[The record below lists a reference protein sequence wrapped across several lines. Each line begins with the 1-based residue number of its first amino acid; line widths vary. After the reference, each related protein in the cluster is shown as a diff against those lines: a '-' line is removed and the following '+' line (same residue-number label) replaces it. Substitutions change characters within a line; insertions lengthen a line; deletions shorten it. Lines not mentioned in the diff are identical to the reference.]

1 MASLKFRHYATESA
15 LIGSN
20 TLQVA
25 LNAMDVGD
33 IVFIDDTQTQYIITS
48 KNNNVVTY
56 STYYG
61 KAAITGVTGTGAS
74 RTLTF
79 SNGSEITI
87 TIDNVEHA
95 ITSESCSGN
104 ANSATTLQN
113 TRKINGTNF
122 NGSADITTNNW
133 GTSRNIGIVNSD
145 GSGTAIPVSINGS
158 NDINLKLPSTIK
170 ANLEGNAST
179 ANTAISAG
187 SATTDSNGNVITST
201 YLPLSGGTIEST
213 SGYMLTLNRLT
224 ENPTLIA
231 FQSRG
236 ALKGFLGITNT
247 GEPVYLNNNANT
259 FPILHS
265 GNYNSYSPTL
275 TGVGA
280 TGTWGIN
287 ISGNANTATTAVSAG
302 SANTA
307 TNATNA
313 DLLDGQDLITQVSDW
328 DTDSLS
334 IFKSS
339 ENSISNAPT
348 SDFIYGVTLR
358 FHRSISV
365 YHTDL
370 VTSLYHDRLFFRRKT
385 EEGYQTWRELIHD
398 GNIGSQSVNYATT
411 SGACTGNAATAT
423 KLQTA
428 RTIWGQSFDGTG
440 NVDGHIKSTLTD
452 LRLYYNTNKL
462 FLRAAPTGIFLGEGT
477 ADTTYLNLYGNYIRL
492 YIGSSEKMR
501 IHYNGNV
508 GIGTTS
514 PTSKLHVAGTGYFT
528 SDISSASNIIAGG
541 YIKGETVKISSGCT
555 LQYDSAQKCVKFVF

>member
-25 LNAMDVGD
+25 LNSMDVGD

-56 STYYG
+56 SIYYG
-61 KAAITGVTGTGAS
+61 KAAITGVTGTGAT

-87 TIDNVEHA
+87 TINNVEHA

-133 GTSRNIGIVNSD
+133 GASRNIGIVNSD

-158 NDINLKLPSTIK
+158 NNINLKLPSTIK

-187 SATTDSNGNVITST
+187 SATSDSNGNVIAST
-201 YLPLSGGTIEST
+201 YLPLSGGTMTGTIIVDNYTAFGPTGGNFYLGTPKYPLLLRS
-213 SGYMLTLNRLT
+213 SGTTTING
-224 ENPTLIA
+224 NTLI
-231 FQSRG
+231 
-236 ALKGFLGITNT
+236 
-247 GEPVYLNNNANT
+247 
-259 FPILHS
+259 HS
-265 GNYNSYSPTL
+265 GNYNSYAPKL
-275 TGVGA
+275 DGTGA
-280 TGTWGIN
+280 SGTWGIN

-348 SDFIYGVTLR
+348 TDYTYGVTLR
-358 FHRSISV
+358 FHRNISV

-385 EEGYQTWRELIHD
+385 EDGYQTWRELIHS
-398 GNIGSQSVNYATT
+398 GNIGLQSVNYANT

-440 NVDGHIKSTLTD
+440 NVDG
-452 LRLYYNTNKL
+452 RLILNYSNITGT
-462 FLRAAPTGIFLGEGT
+462 TGIEISSTNGGESSIGFK
-477 ADTTYLNLYGNYIRL
+477 LNSSTRAVVGCWNDRL
-492 YIGSSEKMR
+492 HMWIENFGSVLS
-501 IHYNGNV
+501 IPSSGNV
-508 GIGTTS
+508 GIGTIS

-528 SDISSASNIIAGG
+528 SDVSSASNIIAGG

>member
-1 MASLKFRHYATESA
+1 MASLKFRHYATERA

-25 LNAMDVGD
+25 LNSMDVGD

-61 KAAITGVTGTGAS
+61 KAAITGVTGTGAT

-133 GTSRNIGIVNSD
+133 GASRNIGIVNSD

-158 NDINLKLPSTIK
+158 NNINLKLPSTIK

-187 SATTDSNGNVITST
+187 SATSDSNGNVIAST
-201 YLPLSGGTIEST
+201 YLPLSGGTITGGTGVYTPLAIKTTIAEVWIQFQDTVGTTYIGSSHGVPSIYFG
-213 SGYMLTLNRLT
+213 SGSNQ
-224 ENPTLIA
+224 TLI
-231 FQSRG
+231 
-236 ALKGFLGITNT
+236 
-247 GEPVYLNNNANT
+247 
-259 FPILHS
+259 HS
-265 GNYNSYSPTL
+265 
-275 TGVGA
+275 
-280 TGTWGIN
+280 
-287 ISGNANTATTAVSAG
+287 
-302 SANTA
+302 
-307 TNATNA
+307 
-313 DLLDGQDLITQVSDW
+313 
-328 DTDSLS
+328 
-334 IFKSS
+334 
-339 ENSISNAPT
+339 
-348 SDFIYGVTLR
+348 
-358 FHRSISV
+358 
-365 YHTDL
+365 
-370 VTSLYHDRLFFRRKT
+370 
-385 EEGYQTWRELIHD
+385 

-428 RTIWGQSFDGTG
+428 RTIWGQSFDGSGNISGALTGVTSITASG
-440 NVDGHIKSTLTD
+440 NVLIGTNTDNSSGKLQIRGGATLDGYMK
-452 LRLYYNTNKL
+452 
-462 FLRAAPTGIFLGEGT
+462 TGAVSKIADLGEQGLVVST
-477 ADTTYLNLYGNYIRL
+477 DSTRNNWGMALWTEGNGRGCIQQQAFISNTTYALCLNPFG
-492 YIGSSEKMR
+492 
-501 IHYNGNV
+501 GNV

-528 SDISSASNIIAGG
+528 SDVSSASNIIAGG